1 MPSQFVHLQQ
11 LFAFSKRAFQS
22 AETPEKVADITYCLG
37 NPQGSSIRNLNL
49 FQKAKTKDNQLTMG
63 LVRLFLCC
71 FLWKIPSIDSW
82 HQRHRDLEKQ
92 LRWQW
97 CDHWVLICRYH
108 TLTTFL
114 QSSWTLTVNIDNCTQ
129 ETQLFFPST
138 AMVYLH
144 CPRMIKS
151 LMVTECKDT
160 WWFSSEKADA

>member
-82 HQRHRDLEKQ
+82 HQRHRDLERQ

-97 CDHWVLICRYH
+97 CDHWVLIRRYH
-108 TLTTFL
+108 TFTSLFKPNWSNDWLVFWWELNPKMPIFL
-114 QSSWTLTVNIDNCTQ
+114 RDFVPFKETLFDYYQ
-129 ETQLFFPST
+129 
-138 AMVYLH
+138 
-144 CPRMIKS
+144 
-151 LMVTECKDT
+151 
-160 WWFSSEKADA
+160 